1 MQELK
6 RKSTWL
12 VWKYETSEDGKKKKI
27 PMKPYGLGRCG
38 TDAKFTK
45 DWTVFSKA
53 AEARAERHMEGVGF
67 VIPKGYGVVDIDHMD
82 DRQPYVKGAFELFP
96 SYCEKSPSGQG
107 VHIIFKVDPDKI
119 PFADG
124 KFDKSTYYM
133 KNPHTGVEIYL
144 GGFTNRYMT
153 FTENA
158 VNELPVVDCTEG
170 YLQYIE
176 SFMRKDSRKSDG
188 PEKKGNFQKNDN
200 SQMTKSITSAVA
212 AGFLD
217 EDAEY
222 EKFLSDE
229 EILAIARNAKNSEK
243 FIALHDK
250 GDYEEYYSSQSEAD
264 LAECSMLAF
273 YSGGNPETM
282 DRIHRKGRLYREKW
296 EREDY
301 RKMTIHKAIEGC
313 RGTFYRPRPKFP
325 EFIGF
330 KKDGKLCIICPKL
343 AEHFRKNQYML
354 SVRDGVKGT
363 VQRYLYENGCYRLYA
378 DEMIKG
384 IIKSY
389 IEAFDPNLLKMRDVN
404 EVFQQLATDLNFVR
418 SDQLNTNEHLINFQ
432 NGLLD
437 IRTLELFKHD
447 PSVVSTIQIPCDWK
461 GCEVPTPVFDA
472 FMDRLLDGKE
482 AEKKLLME
490 FMGICI
496 SNIKGWRMKKALFMV
511 GKGNTGKSQLKSL
524 TEKMLGKGNYT
535 SLELNELEARFGTG
549 NIYGKRLAGSS
560 DMEFMTVR
568 ELKTFKKITGGD
580 SLFAEF
586 KGENGFEFVYDGLLW
601 FCMNELPRFGG
612 DDGQWVYDRIMQ
624 INCNNV
630 IPEEEQDKFLQDK
643 MFEEREGIIYK
654 LVMAAREVID
664 NGYRF
669 HEPESMK
676 EDRDNYKKTNNTVL
690 AFWEEC
696 MRHRNGEPIYDRCTT
711 GRIYKVYKAW
721 CRDANNGYPKT
732 THQFREI
739 ISAHLR
745 EPYADL
751 LQRCKY
757 GSVFLDYTLKASVKE
772 NYRKEYG
779 DDDGYEDIRREFE
792 KAEERDELQKVA
804 AGLQKNTGTATITK
818 SYK

>member
-6 RKSTWL
+6 RKNTWL
-12 VWKYETSEDGKKKKI
+12 VWKYEIADGKKKKI
-27 PMKPYGLGRCG
+27 PMKPLGFGKCG
-38 TDAKFTK
+38 TDEKFIK
-45 DWTVFSKA
+45 DWTNFNKA
-53 AEARAERHMEGVGF
+53 AEAKVNRQMEGVGF
-67 VIPKGYGVVDIDHMD
+67 VIPEGYGVVDIDHMD
-82 DRQPYVKGAFELFP
+82 ASKPYVKGAFELFP

-107 VHIIFKVDPDKI
+107 VHIIFRVDKDKI
-119 PFADG
+119 PVVEG

-153 FTENA
+153 FTENTI
-158 VNELPVVDCTEG
+158 NELSIMDCTEG

-176 SFMRKDSRKSDG
+176 QFMRKDSVKVGRTENIGNMRKANDSKT
-188 PEKKGNFQKNDN
+188 PKNIAD
-200 SQMTKSITSAVA
+200 TSAED
-212 AGFLD
+212 LD
-217 EDAEY
+217 EEVEY

-229 EILAIARNAKNSEK
+229 EILSIARNAKNSEK

-250 GDYEEYYSSQSEAD
+250 GDYEDFYSSQSEAD

-273 YSGGNPETM
+273 YSGGNPETI
-282 DRIHRKGRLYREKW
+282 DRIHRKGKLYREKW
-296 EREDY
+296 ERDDY
-301 RKMTIHKAIEGC
+301 RKMTINKAIEGC
-313 RGTFYRPRPKFP
+313 KGIFYRPRAKWPN
-325 EFIGF
+325 FIGF
-330 KKDGKLCIICPKL
+330 KKDGSPCIICPKL
-343 AEHFRKNQYML
+343 AEHFRKNQYMI

-363 VQRYLYENGCYRLYA
+363 VQRYLYESGCYRLYA

-389 IEAFDPNLLKMRDVN
+389 IEAFDSNLLKMRDVN
-404 EVFQQLATDLNFVR
+404 EVFQQLVTDLNFIR
-418 SDQLNTNEHLINFQ
+418 SDQLNSNEHIINFQ

-437 IRTLELFKHD
+437 IRTLDLSEHD

-461 GCEVPTPVFDA
+461 GQEQSTPVFDA
-472 FMDRLLDGKE
+472 FMDRLLGGKK
-482 AEKKLLME
+482 AEKSVLME

-524 TEKMLGKGNYT
+524 TERMLGKGNFT

-586 KGENGFEFVYDGLLW
+586 KGENGFEFIYDGLLW

-630 IPEEEQDKFLQDK
+630 IPEAEQDKFLQDK

-654 LVMAAREVID
+654 LVMAARKVID

-676 EDRDNYKKTNNTVL
+676 VNRADYKKANNTVI

-696 MRHRNGEPIYDRCTT
+696 MRHRNGEPIMDRCTT
-711 GRIYKVYKAW
+711 GKIYKVYKAW
-721 CRDANNGYPKT
+721 CRDANGGYPKT
-732 THQFREI
+732 APQFRDI
-739 ISAHLR
+739 ISAHLH
-745 EPYADL
+745 EPYSKL
-751 LQRCKY
+751 LKRCKY
-757 GSVFLDYTLKASVKE
+757 GSMFLDYTLRTEVKE

-779 DDDGYEDIRREFE
+779 DDDGLEDFRRELE
-792 KAEERDELQKVA
+792 MEEEREKMQKLQQDYNKVA
-804 AGLQKNTGTATITK
+804 VKHGHCNH
-818 SYK
+818 YKPL